1 MSDETLSLFDRAG
14 GSPVV
19 GYMLLRSEGKNVP
32 PSWIE
37 RYQESRRNKHDA
49 VAKAIKRK
57 GFLGYSALLDWEE
70 SYKKEYF
77 YQGIRILMELDRNG
91 ESDY

>member
-19 GYMLLRSEGKNVP
+19 GYMLLKSERKNVP
-32 PSWIE
+32 PRWIE
-37 RYQESRRNKHDA
+37 RYQESRRNKHDD
-49 VAKAIKRK
+49 VAQALKRK
-57 GFLGYSALLDWEE
+57 GFLGYSKLLEWEE